1 MDQQKMTDNTEF
13 KKTYYVVSDLF
24 TKIKMIDSN
33 ARNTI
38 KADNGDGDGLQ
49 VSVGSIYEDAGRLLP
64 KINNDMPLSPAM
76 FNKSYKGLL
85 NAETAINNYLTQQ
98 QQQQQQQAAGRRRGT
113 KRRGTKRRGTKRRG
127 TKRRGTKRR
136 RSSRK

>member
-1 MDQQKMTDNTEF
+1 MAQQKMTDNTEF
-13 KKTYYVVSDLF
+13 KKTYNVVSDLF
-24 TKIKMIDSN
+24 TKIRIIDPS

-38 KADNGDGDGLQ
+38 TADNGDGLQ
-49 VSVGSIYEDAGRLLP
+49 VSVGSIYEDAGRLIIP
-64 KINNDMPLSPAM
+64 KIDNDMPLSPAM

-85 NAETAINNYLTQQ
+85 NAKTAINNYLTQQ
-98 QQQQQQQAAGRRRGT
+98 QQQQAGR
-113 KRRGTKRRGTKRRG
+113 RRGTKRRGTKRRG

>member
-13 KKTYYVVSDLF
+13 KNTYYVVSDLF

-38 KADNGDGDGLQ
+38 TADNGDGQQ
-49 VSVGSIYEDAGRLLP
+49 VSVGSIYEDAGRLIP
-64 KINNDMPLSPAM
+64 KINNDMPLPPAM

-85 NAETAINNYLTQQ
+85 NAKTAINDYLIQQ
-98 QQQQQQQAAGRRRGT
+98 QPQQQAAGRRRGT

>member
-49 VSVGSIYEDAGRLLP
+49 VSVGSIYEEAGRLLP

-98 QQQQQQQAAGRRRGT
+98 QQQQAAGR
-113 KRRGTKRRGTKRRG
+113 RRGTKRRGTKRRG

>member
-1 MDQQKMTDNTEF
+1 MADNTEF

-24 TKIKMIDSN
+24 TKIKMIDPN

-38 KADNGDGDGLQ
+38 KADNGDGLQ
-49 VSVGSIYEDAGRLLP
+49 VSVGSIYEEAGRLLP
-64 KINNDMPLSPAM
+64 KINNDMPLSPDM

-85 NAETAINNYLTQQ
+85 NAKTAIDNYLT

-113 KRRGTKRRGTKRRG
+113 KRRGTKRRATKRRG
-127 TKRRGTKRR
+127 TKIR